1 MAEFMTPEEIQGA
14 LSAANRK
21 AEEEIKQFGYVTQET
36 KDALKNA
43 QVGIKDYTQ
52 TLQKS
57 LNALGTSVKNTVGSM
72 AGSAKGASQYN
83 DALEKG
89 ADYLSNFLSSKG
101 PFGLVAGKILQAGTA
116 YVNAVNKQAD
126 ALYKSYQDISRAGAT
141 GAGGITELYATM
153 QKFGYGI
160 AELGELAALVKE
172 NSTSLANMGGTA
184 KDGVETFGNLS
195 KDIRD
200 SDIGVRF
207 QNMGVS
213 VDQMNKGIA
222 GYLKIQTLVGQSQ
235 LQTQEQLRA
244 GAEAYVYEQERLTKL
259 TGLNADE
266 QTKVRERAL
275 SEERFGAHIADLK
288 QKAAD
293 ALARGDKESADKLTA
308 QAEKEQQINIQ
319 LVAAGAKDLAQQF
332 RDVSTNYL
340 NSPDAI
346 KFVNTMPNAAKAI
359 RDNADMGTIMNTMS
373 KEGNANLKNTIE
385 MRKAGVGEKYYGKT
399 ADLMAISNLEDFNK
413 RAERVKS
420 QIDVTDN
427 TTDSMTQIG
436 IEQRK
441 TRDALQNLIEVG
453 IRPVTGLMSGLATV
467 VSKVSGGAS
476 AVATTVTGGA
486 GGTGGGSTKSM
497 APPAGAGAAVSGNLS
512 GINQN
517 LAGAISAAAAEYKSI
532 TGKNITVTSG
542 LRDSS
547 KQKQLYD
554 DYKSGRS
561 PFPAAPPGSSKH
573 ERGLAVDVTESDAN
587 ALDKLGLLA
596 KHGLQRPVAGDPVHI
611 TGYRKGG
618 IASGPQSGYQTMLH
632 GTEAVVPLPDGK
644 SIPVEMPNILNG
656 LTDETDLIAQQ
667 LIKMDD
673 IMRVMQQQIS
683 ISDKILK
690 RSQ

>member
-346 KFVNTMPNAAKAI
+346 KFVNL
-359 RDNADMGTIMNTMS
+359 S
-373 KEGNANLKNTIE
+373 
-385 MRKAGVGEKYYGKT
+385 
-399 ADLMAISNLEDFNK
+399 
-413 RAERVKS
+413 
-420 QIDVTDN
+420 
-427 TTDSMTQIG
+427 
-436 IEQRK
+436 
-441 TRDALQNLIEVG
+441 LI
-453 IRPVTGLMSGLATV
+453 
-467 VSKVSGGAS
+467 
-476 AVATTVTGGA
+476 
-486 GGTGGGSTKSM
+486 
-497 APPAGAGAAVSGNLS
+497 
-512 GINQN
+512 
-517 LAGAISAAAAEYKSI
+517 
-532 TGKNITVTSG
+532 
-542 LRDSS
+542 
-547 KQKQLYD
+547 
-554 DYKSGRS
+554 
-561 PFPAAPPGSSKH
+561 
-573 ERGLAVDVTESDAN
+573 
-587 ALDKLGLLA
+587 
-596 KHGLQRPVAGDPVHI
+596 HI
-611 TGYRKGG
+611 
-618 IASGPQSGYQTMLH
+618 
-632 GTEAVVPLPDGK
+632 
-644 SIPVEMPNILNG
+644 
-656 LTDETDLIAQQ
+656 
-667 LIKMDD
+667 
-673 IMRVMQQQIS
+673 
-683 ISDKILK
+683 
-690 RSQ
+690 